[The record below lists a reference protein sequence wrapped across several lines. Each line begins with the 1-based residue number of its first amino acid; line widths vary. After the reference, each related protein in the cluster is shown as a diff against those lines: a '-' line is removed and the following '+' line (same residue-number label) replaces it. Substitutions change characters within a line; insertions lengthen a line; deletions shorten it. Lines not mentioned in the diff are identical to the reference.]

1 MRRLRR
7 GRSDN
12 ERDFTEAEARR
23 DANPELSEEAALA
36 QAEADLEA
44 AELAETATAERRQQE
59 AASAAATAAA
69 AAIARRKADIAARA
83 AVAKSFAAGARTGCC
98 DERA

>member
-1 MRRLRR
+1 MDPRSVRRLRR

-36 QAEADLEA
+36 QAEADLE
-44 AELAETATAERRQQE
+44 TA
-59 AASAAATAAA
+59 
-69 AAIARRKADIAARA
+69 
-83 AVAKSFAAGARTGCC
+83 
-98 DERA
+98 